1 MTDDSKAAY
10 DRRIK
15 YVIGHICAHLEEELT
30 LDHLAEVAGFSKF
43 HFHRQFSAITGFTV
57 GELVRLTRLKRA
69 AYQLAFDPDCSIT
82 DIALDAGFSAPESF
96 SRAFKDA
103 QGQTPTEFR
112 ESPQWSTWVA
122 DRPLP
127 AATKSD
133 PLNPNIVEFEETRV
147 AVLEHRG
154 AKAELMST
162 VGRFIEWRR
171 ASGESP
177 NATSRTFGIV
187 YFDPDRLPDG
197 EFHFDVCG
205 ELSAPLSANE
215 AGIVEKTIPAGR
227 CAVVRHIGSTDA
239 IDGSVRPL
247 YAEWLPASGEQ
258 VRDFPMFFHY
268 IERMP
273 KVAEHEQVTD
283 IYLPLEDR

>member
-1 MTDDSKAAY
+1 MTDDPNAAY
-10 DRRIK
+10 ERRIK
-15 YVIGHICAHLEEELT
+15 YVIGHICAHLDEELT
-30 LDHLAEVAGFSKF
+30 LEHLAEVAGFSKY
-43 HFHRQFSAITGFTV
+43 HFHRQFSAVTGFTV

-69 AYQLAFDPDCSIT
+69 AYQLAFDPDRSIT
-82 DIALDAGFSAPESF
+82 AIALDAGFSAPESF
-96 SRAFKDA
+96 SRAFKEA

-112 ESPQWSTWVA
+112 ESPLWSTWIA

-127 AATKSD
+127 SPTRSD
-133 PLNPNIVEFEETRV
+133 PMNPEIVEFEETRI

-154 AKAELMST
+154 DKGALMSS
-162 VGRFIEWRR
+162 VGRFIEWRK

-177 NATSRTFGIV
+177 VATSRTFGLV
-187 YFDPDRLPDG
+187 YFDPDRMPAG

-205 ELSAPLSANE
+205 ELKGALSPND
-215 AGIVEKTIPAGR
+215 AGIVEKIIPAGR

-239 IDGSVRPL
+239 IDESVRPL
-247 YAEWLPASGEQ
+247 YAKWLPASGERL
-258 VRDFPMFFHY
+258 RDFPLFFHY

>member
-15 YVIGHICAHLEEELT
+15 YVIGHICAHLEDELT
-30 LDHLAEVAGFSKF
+30 LDHLAEVAGFSKY
-43 HFHRQFSAITGFTV
+43 HFHRQFSAATGFTV

-69 AYQLAFDPDCSIT
+69 AYQLAFDPERSIT
-82 DIALDAGFSAPESF
+82 DVAFDAGFSAPESF

-103 QGQTPTEFR
+103 QGQTPSEFR
-112 ESPQWSTWVA
+112 ESPQWSTWIA

-127 AATKSD
+127 SPTKSD
-133 PLNPNIVEFEETRV
+133 PMNPNIVEFEETPV

-154 AKAELMST
+154 AKGELMQT
-162 VGRFIEWRR
+162 VGRFIEWRK

-177 NATSRTFGIV
+177 VATSRTFGIV
-187 YFDPDRLPDG
+187 HFDPERMPTG

-205 ELSAPLSANE
+205 ELKGSLSPND

-227 CAVVRHIGSTDA
+227 CAVVRHVGSTDA
-239 IDGSVRPL
+239 IDQSVRPL
-247 YAEWLPASGEQ
+247 YAEWLPRSGEQ
-258 VRDFPMFFHY
+258 IRDFPLFFHY

-273 KVAEHEQVTD
+273 NVAEHEQVTD